1 MEGRRYPHPGCF
13 GGKSA
18 EVTVNKEA
26 EFWRV
31 PKSAQATGSKGDIR
45 NKGEEEVKSS
55 KLKVECRRKT
65 KEGS

>member
-1 MEGRRYPHPGCF
+1 LGLDSF

-55 KLKVECRRKT
+55 KLKV
-65 KEGS
+65 